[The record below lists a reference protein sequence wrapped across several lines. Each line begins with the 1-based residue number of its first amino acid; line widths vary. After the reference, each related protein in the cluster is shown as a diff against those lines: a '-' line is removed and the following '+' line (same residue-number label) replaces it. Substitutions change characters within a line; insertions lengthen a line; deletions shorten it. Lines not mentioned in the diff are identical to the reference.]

1 MKEKTLKDKTR
12 DFLATSPTEIEIEEF
27 YLVEVLPYDKRSI
40 NEIVGLSMMNE
51 EGVEMEIEEM
61 VHDLPLWEQEPRRM
75 IYRFMNGALD
85 IDINTLLATR
95 LISNAD
101 GWSDIDTIG
110 DYYEYMKDEATQD
123 LHSGLNASFAIDFVR
138 IVEEGRMYKVYEG
151 YEMANGL
158 LELDEDHPQNYMV
171 TQTELLA
178 MLTEDTEDEIRQWL
192 L

>member
-1 MKEKTLKDKTR
+1 MKQKTLKDKTR

-51 EGVEMEIEEM
+51 EGVEMEIEEMEIEEM

-158 LELDEDHPQNYMV
+158 LELDEDHPH
-171 TQTELLA
+171 
-178 MLTEDTEDEIRQWL
+178 D
-192 L
+192 